1 MPPSQM
7 PPLYHYQEAS
17 PEEPTVAVELSDA
30 SKRRVRLVAHVPFRY
45 FMRYAPSVISYTM
58 TMHNDTTLLLSL
70 QNTDHVDD
78 VEIPGLHMLF
88 ASWAQSDRRPEAKL
102 ARSQHSIGENI
113 LMYRAAQLLSS
124 PHAQTLRQDIMSR
137 INAEPLTET
146 DVQRIWWSMQFTQEW
161 AVWLDLVMWNIV
173 WFKLLK
179 KQPGGGYIGFFIET
193 EIHRL
198 DNEAHRNCIVA
209 AYERHRRFRENWA
222 QEQLPARVGRLLR
235 RVLG

>member
-1 MPPSQM
+1 MPPFHH
-7 PPLYHYQEAS
+7 PQEAS
-17 PEEPTVAVELSDA
+17 AEEPTVAVELRDA
-30 SKRRVRLVAHVPFRY
+30 ANRWVRLVAHVPVRH
-45 FMRYAPSVISYTM
+45 FMRYAPPVISDTM
-58 TMHNDTTLLLSL
+58 TMHNHTTLLLPL

-88 ASWAQSDRRPEAKL
+88 ASWARTDRRPQAKL
-102 ARSQHSIGENI
+102 ARPEHSIGESI
-113 LMYRAAQLLSS
+113 LMYRAMQLLSS

-161 AVWLDLVMWNIV
+161 AVWLDVVMRNIV
-173 WFKLLK
+173 GFKLLK
-179 KQPGGGYIGFFIET
+179 KQPGGGYIWFFIDT

-209 AYERHRRFRENWA
+209 AYERHRQFRKSWA
-222 QEQLPARVGRLLR
+222 QEQLPARFGRLLR